1 MIYAYNVTTM
11 AARKRIRKKGP
22 RLPIDAVLKTGSKPH
37 TTKKGKRG
45 YNRKQLKR
53 TLRSLMKDS
62 TY

>member
-1 MIYAYNVTTM
+1 MTAK
-11 AARKRIRKKGP
+11 KRIRKKGP
-22 RLPIDAVLKTGSKPH
+22 RLPIDAVLKTGSKPQ

-53 TLRSLMKDS
+53 ALRSLLKYN